1 MAKKDKDSRQQK
13 GKASPPQNTIFA
25 KAKSKPVET
34 VQSLIAD
41 SKTAMS
47 ERTPVWDRHRRKYR
61 RGLYYLSGASSTNG
75 LVYFTNYI
83 YSSVETLKATLTKN
97 MPRVAVSP
105 KGEKDDIAA
114 DIMSR
119 VITDVMLQGRLQQ
132 ALRGMVHNGLLSSL
146 GYIKTYFDPTELKI
160 KYTSILPD
168 NLLVDPLAT
177 TLEDCRWVSH
187 KKCSVSVEEIYS
199 LYGVVPE
206 AIKKSK
212 ETDDLYDEDDY
223 ASSGEDSDDKTKLS
237 TVGET
242 FDVYETWIRVWDE
255 DRENDWY
262 IVTTAGNTA
271 LREEFSVYE
280 HNQHPFDVWFC
291 IEDETAENIYT
302 RGVGAVEE
310 IESLQDRADA
320 IDFKIMRHLNLMT
333 NRQRY
338 VSTQSGLN
346 ANAIDN
352 TAGRVYMVQG
362 DPSKTIYYDVPPALS
377 QEVYSYRDDT
387 EPAMQTVSGVFDVM
401 SGRKPSGVTAGRA
414 ITELKDSAET
424 RTGCMSDTIGEA
436 ITRIGNKTLSI
447 VFQVYDNDMLLRATD
462 ADEDELFVVMAEYPE
477 ELQASKTPL
486 VGEDGEFEVG
496 EDGEFVFDEEEG
508 EPEVDEALKMQREE
522 WKKQNNIALVLEDLE
537 YEWDIKID
545 TSSALP
551 SVKAERGQLAADLF
565 RLGAVDRKAVLDT
578 LEFPN
583 RRKILSRIEAEV
595 TGKNAGD
602 PNAEAGVG
610 AIDALMQQFQQVL
623 QQAGAPPEAI
633 QQIMEQ
639 LMASQQGGEQGM
651 SDAQNGQGNFP
662 PQVV

>member
-1 MAKKDKDSRQQK
+1 MAKNKKEDVGVK
-13 GKASPPQNTIFA
+13 KAPANTIYA
-25 KAKSKPVET
+25 KVKTDPAGT
-34 VQSLIAD
+34 VRALIDD
-41 SKTAMS
+41 SNTVLS
-47 ERTPVWDRHRRKYR
+47 QRTPVWDRHRRKYR
-61 RGLYYLSGASSTNG
+61 RGLQYLSGDLKS

-83 YSSVETLKATLTKN
+83 YANVETLKATLTKN
-97 MPRVAVSP
+97 MPAVTVAP

-119 VITDVMLQGRLQQ
+119 VVTDVMIQGKLQQ

-160 KYTSILPD
+160 RYTSVLPD
-168 NLLVDPLAT
+168 NMLVDPLANN
-177 TLEDCRWVSH
+177 LEDCRWVIH
-187 KKCSVSVEEIYS
+187 KKCFVSVEEIYS
-199 LYGVVPE
+199 IYGVVPE
-206 AIKKSK
+206 EGKKLKST
-212 ETDDLYDEDDY
+212 EDLYERDDY
-223 ASSGEDSDDKTKLS
+223 SDATDASSEDNSQKVSSVGKTY
-237 TVGET
+237 
-242 FDVYETWIRVWDE
+242 DVYEAWIRVWDE

-262 IVTTAGNTA
+262 IVTVAGNTV
-271 LREEFSVYE
+271 LREEFSVYQ

-291 IEDETAENIYT
+291 IEDESADNIYT

-320 IDFKIMRHLNLMT
+320 IDFKVMRHLNLMT

-346 ANAIDN
+346 ANVIDN
-352 TAGRVYMVQG
+352 TAGRVYMVNG
-362 DPSKTIYYDVPPALS
+362 DPSKTVYYDVPPALS
-377 QEVYSYRDDT
+377 QEVYNYRGET

-401 SGRKPSGVTAGRA
+401 SGRKPSGITAGRA
-414 ITELKDSAET
+414 ISELKDSAET
-424 RTGCMSDTIGEA
+424 RTSCMSDTVGEA
-436 ITRIGNKTLSI
+436 IQRIGNKTLSI
-447 VFQVYDNDMLLRATD
+447 IFQVYDNEMLLKATD
-462 ADEDELFVVMAEYPE
+462 ADDDAMQVVIAEYPQ
-477 ELQASKTPL
+477 ELQPAKTPM
-486 VGEDGEFEVG
+486 VGEDGEFVVG
-496 EDGEFVFDEEEG
+496 EDGEFVFDPEDG
-508 EPEVDEALKMQREE
+508 EPEVDEELKAQREN
-522 WKKQNNIALVLEDLE
+522 WKKENGVALVLEELE

-602 PNAEAGVG
+602 PNAEAGNG
-610 AIDALMQQFQQVL
+610 AIEMLMQQFQQVL

-633 QQIMEQ
+633 QQIMQQ
-639 LMASQQGGEQGM
+639 LMMAQQGGEQGQPM
-651 SDAQNGQGNFP
+651 SDAQSGQGNFP

>member
-1 MAKKDKDSRQQK
+1 MAQNKKELGSS
-13 GKASPPQNTIFA
+13 KAPTNTIFA
-25 KAKSKPVET
+25 KVQSKPVEA
-34 VQSLIAD
+34 VKALIAD
-41 SKTAMS
+41 SYTVLS
-47 ERTPVWDRHRRKYR
+47 QRTPVWDRHRRKYR
-61 RGLYYLSGASSTNG
+61 RGLYYLAGENRS

-83 YSSVETLKATLTKN
+83 YSTIETLKATLTKN
-97 MPRVAVSP
+97 MPAVTVAP
-105 KGEKDDIAA
+105 KGEKDDLAA

-119 VITDVMLQGRLQQ
+119 VITDVMIQGNISK
-132 ALRGMVHNGLLSSL
+132 ALKGMVHNGLLSSI
-146 GYIKTYFDPTELKI
+146 GYIKTYFDPIAMKI
-160 KYTSILPD
+160 KYISVLPD
-168 NLLVDPLAT
+168 NLLVDPLAN
-177 TLEDCRWVSH
+177 TLDDCRWVVH
-187 KKCSVSVEEIYS
+187 KTAFVSVEEIYAT
-199 LYGVVPE
+199 YGVIPE
-206 AIKKSK
+206 EVSKKESS
-212 ETDDLYDEDDY
+212 TDELYDKDDY
-223 ASSGEDSDDKTKLS
+223 SDGGDPYDNDQS
-237 TVGET
+237 ENRVSNVGKT
-242 FDVYETWIRVWDE
+242 FDVYEAWIRVWDE

-262 IVTTAGNTA
+262 IVTIAGNTV
-271 LREEFSVYE
+271 LREEFSIYE

-291 IEDETAENIYT
+291 IEDETADNIYY

-362 DPSKTIYYDVPPALS
+362 DPSKTVYYDVPPALN
-377 QEVYSYRDDT
+377 QEIYNYKAET

-401 SGRKPSGVTAGRA
+401 QGRKPSGITAGRA
-414 ITELKDSAET
+414 ISELKDSAET
-424 RTGCMSDTIGEA
+424 RTGCMSDTIGEVLE
-436 ITRIGNKTLSI
+436 RIGSKTMSI
-447 VFQVYDNDMLLRATD
+447 VFQIYDNDMLLKATD
-462 ADEDELFVVMAEYPE
+462 ADEEEMHVVIADYPE
-477 ELQASKTPL
+477 ELQPQPILATD
-486 VGEDGEFEVG
+486 ENGEFIPDEN
-496 EDGEFVFDEEEG
+496 GEFVMDEEV
-508 EPEVDEALKMQREE
+508 PEVDEELQMARDE
-522 WKKQNNIALVLEDLE
+522 WKKQNNIALVLSELE
-537 YEWDIKID
+537 YEWDVKID

-551 SVKAERGQLAADLF
+551 AVKAERGQLAADLF

-602 PNAEAGVG
+602 PNAEAGAG
-610 AIDALMQQFQQVL
+610 AIDMLMQQFQQVL

-639 LMASQQGGEQGM
+639 LMMAQQGGAEGG
-651 SDAQNGQGNFP
+651 SDAQTGQGNFP